1 MIDYAMYCK
10 IVQLHQNRLRVS
22 QIAHLLSLDER
33 TVAYWIE
40 EGAYRPRKTAKRA
53 SKLDVHKPQIL
64 RWLEQYPYTGAQL
77 LLRLREVGY
86 QGGKS
91 VVNGYLAR
99 MRPRKVKAFL
109 TLSFAPGECAQVD
122 WGQFGTVP
130 VGSTHRT
137 LSFFVCVLCY
147 SRLMYVEFTVSQSM
161 EHFLACHQNAFEFF
175 GFVPKAVMVDNLKSA
190 VIRRLIGQAP
200 VFNPR
205 YQDFARH
212 YGFTIKACG
221 VGKGNEK
228 GRVENAV
235 GYIKKNFLGGLD
247 IPDFSAVNPA
257 ARQWLAEVANVRVHG
272 ATRQKPLELFSAEK
286 PAMLPLP
293 AQPYDTGTPRP
304 VRASNRFRVVVD
316 TNRYSVPAEYAGARL
331 LLKSY
336 ADRLCLYHNGELVAR
351 HVRRYDRHQD
361 IEDPDHPKALLQQR
375 HAAREQRLLMQ
386 FLKLSPKAEEYHR
399 QLAER
404 RMNPRHHLRQIVA
417 LSEIYGRDKT
427 ARAIEDAFLCQAF
440 GCHYIANILE
450 QRERILPEPGALH
463 LTRRQDLLD
472 LELPE
477 PDLSIYDPQTDEQQ
491 GGHDDDDQT
500 PQG

>member
-1 MIDYAMYCK
+1 
-10 IVQLHQNRLRVS
+10 
-22 QIAHLLSLDER
+22 
-33 TVAYWIE
+33 
-40 EGAYRPRKTAKRA
+40 
-53 SKLDVHKPQIL
+53 
-64 RWLEQYPYTGAQL
+64 
-77 LLRLREVGY
+77 
-86 QGGKS
+86 
-91 VVNGYLAR
+91 
-99 MRPRKVKAFL
+99 
-109 TLSFAPGECAQVD
+109 
-122 WGQFGTVP
+122 
-130 VGSTHRT
+130 
-137 LSFFVCVLCY
+137 
-147 SRLMYVEFTVSQSM
+147 
-161 EHFLACHQNAFEFF
+161 
-175 GFVPKAVMVDNLKSA
+175 
-190 VIRRLIGQAP
+190 
-200 VFNPR
+200 
-205 YQDFARH
+205 
-212 YGFTIKACG
+212 
-221 VGKGNEK
+221 
-228 GRVENAV
+228 
-235 GYIKKNFLGGLD
+235 
-247 IPDFSAVNPA
+247 
-257 ARQWLAEVANVRVHG
+257 VHG
-272 ATRQKPLELFSAEK
+272 ATRQKPVELFPAEK

-361 IEDPDHPKALLQQR
+361 VEDPDHPKALLAQR

-386 FLKLSPKAEEYHR
+386 FLKLSPKAEDYHR
-399 QLAER
+399 QLAQR

-417 LSEIYGRDKT
+417 LSEIYGRDKV

-491 GGHDDDDQT
+491 GERNDDDQD